1 MSRVVAL
8 IVVWAFTLSAADKVE
23 VWTSGSLKSAS
34 GQLAAEAEAKGI
46 AGKTL
51 AVWGTQSGSLWR
63 RSRSGNAELH
73 KTKTDLIV
81 IEEGSATLVT
91 GGVIPDAH
99 NQSSVEI
106 RGTSIRGGESR
117 KLGPGDIVRIP
128 AGTPHQFVL
137 EKGQSVAYF
146 AVKLDR

>member
-1 MSRVVAL
+1 MSKTIGLVLLLAL
-8 IVVWAFTLSAADKVE
+8 SLCAADKVE
-23 VWTSGSLKSAS
+23 VWTNASLKTAS
-34 GQLAAEAEAKGI
+34 GQLAAESEAKGI

-63 RSRSGNAELH
+63 RSKSGNAELH
-73 KTKTDLIV
+73 KTKTDLMV
-81 IEEGSATLVT
+81 IQEGSATLVT

-99 NQSSVEI
+99 NQNATEI

-117 KLGPGDIVRIP
+117 KVGPGDIIRIP
-128 AGTPHQFVL
+128 PGTPHQFIL
-137 EKGQSVAYF
+137 EKGQWVAYF